1 MKCEKK
7 ITSEDAD
14 GYTCY
19 DPCGGELV
27 YLMSGYKIPE
37 GGISLATLL
46 SHTVELV
53 KCSNCGDVS
62 VRP

>member
-1 MKCEKK
+1 MRCEKK

-27 YLMSGYKIPE
+27 YLMSGVDKNMIVEP
-37 GGISLATLL
+37 GGAGKLFPKHLY
-46 SHTVELV
+46 
-53 KCSNCGDVS
+53 KCSQCGDIIVKL
-62 VRP
+62 